1 MIITILRNDQL
12 PEEGI
17 KYCNYPI
24 YKMLSNWEIK
34 RLNQIFVL
42 KMWRLTGPASRDG
55 IMMVLIV
62 MKIKVYWDWHFIDT
76 PLIPVPGPSFEV
88 AGTLSSVRLSVW
100 GAHMSDKLWNI
111 FIDLISPQLK
121 HFPV

>member
-24 YKMLSNWEIK
+24 YKILSNWEVK
-34 RLNQIFVL
+34 RLKQIFVL
-42 KMWRLTGPASRDG
+42 KMWRVLGKRDG
-55 IMMVLIV
+55 IMMALIV

-76 PLIPVPGPSFEV
+76 PLIPVPRP
-88 AGTLSSVRLSVW
+88 
-100 GAHMSDKLWNI
+100 
-111 FIDLISPQLK
+111 
-121 HFPV
+121 